1 MKMLAGILFEIL
13 IVFQVLEQCAILRN
27 TLLVELFFAFE
38 QTNSVANFDH
48 SDQITPD
55 KEERKDD
62 DQRRQ
67 RLGLRLLNAKRKT
80 IAFAIVFLFIPN
92 AAAIPR

>member
-1 MKMLAGILFEIL
+1 MLAGILFEIL

-67 RLGLRLLNAKRKT
+67 RHPKSFSELNLHTAKVL
-80 IAFAIVFLFIPN
+80 APN
-92 AAAIPR
+92 